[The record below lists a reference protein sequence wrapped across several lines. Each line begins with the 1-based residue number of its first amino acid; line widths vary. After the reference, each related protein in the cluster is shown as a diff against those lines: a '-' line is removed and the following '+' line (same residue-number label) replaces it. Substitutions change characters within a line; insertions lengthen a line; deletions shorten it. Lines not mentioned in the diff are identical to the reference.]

1 MWDWIRN
8 HGDWMAILG
17 VGSAAMLVI
26 SVVAVPWAVLRLPT
40 DALRRPNPL
49 NAFGRHHP
57 VLRVVVFLARNVLG
71 IVLLLAGIAMLVL
84 PGQGILTILLA
95 LIVME
100 FPGKWWL
107 EHRLVGHPA
116 VMRLLNWIRRKGH
129 RERLDAPVL
138 GQRHDRAA
146 RN

>member
-1 MWDWIRN
+1 MWDWIQK
-8 HGDWMAILG
+8 HGDSMAILG
-17 VGSAAMLVI
+17 IGSAVMM
-26 SVVAVPWAVLRLPT
+26 VVSAIAVPWIVLRLPT
-40 DALRRPNPL
+40 DAFRRPNPL
-49 NAFGRHHP
+49 NAFRRHHP
-57 VLRVVVFLARNVLG
+57 ALRVLLFLIRNVIG

-107 EHRLVGHPA
+107 EHRLVGQPA

-129 RERLDAPVL
+129 REPLDAPEL
-138 GQRHDRAA
+138 GQRHEGEA
-146 RN
+146 RS